1 MLKLEYGSPLSESRW
16 KMFKIRDLFHLRV
29 GRPNPKH
36 KRQPGTTRYI
46 TGSLFN
52 NGCTDHVGNT
62 DGIHNTSGITVVRA
76 GSTGSTFYQPAP
88 FYPAENLF
96 TLTPKTPITDE
107 IGLFLATI
115 IEILCLEHEQYVY
128 KNKPKIGT
136 LGNNEIP
143 LPVTATGGAGLGFH
157 ARLHEC
163 CTIRRTICYEGTDT
177 STD

>member
-1 MLKLEYGSPLSESRW
+1 
-16 KMFKIRDLFHLRV
+16 MFKIRDLFHLRV

-62 DGIHNTSGITVVRA
+62 DGIHITSGITVVRA

-107 IGLFLATI
+107 VGIFLATI

-136 LGNNEIP
+136 LG
-143 LPVTATGGAGLGFH
+143 
-157 ARLHEC
+157 
-163 CTIRRTICYEGTDT
+163 
-177 STD
+177 

>member
-1 MLKLEYGSPLSESRW
+1 
-16 KMFKIRDLFHLRV
+16 MFKIRDLFHLRV

-62 DGIHNTSGITVVRA
+62 DGMHTVSGITVVRA

-107 IGLFLATI
+107 IGLF
-115 IEILCLEHEQYVY
+115 
-128 KNKPKIGT
+128 
-136 LGNNEIP
+136 
-143 LPVTATGGAGLGFH
+143 
-157 ARLHEC
+157 
-163 CTIRRTICYEGTDT
+163 
-177 STD
+177 

>member
-1 MLKLEYGSPLSESRW
+1 M
-16 KMFKIRDLFHLRV
+16 HTV
-29 GRPNPKH
+29 
-36 KRQPGTTRYI
+36 
-46 TGSLFN
+46 
-52 NGCTDHVGNT
+52 
-62 DGIHNTSGITVVRA
+62 SGITVVRA

-107 IGLFLATI
+107 VGIFLATI

-143 LPVTATGGAGLGFH
+143 LPVTEAGDPDWGFMHGYMSAILYAAQSATK
-157 ARLHEC
+157 E
-163 CTIRRTICYEGTDT
+163 
-177 STD
+177 

>member
-1 MLKLEYGSPLSESRW
+1 MLKLEYGSPLTESRW
-16 KMFKIRDLFHLRV
+16 KMFKIRDLLHLRV

-36 KRQPGTTRYI
+36 KRQPGSTRYI

-62 DGIHNTSGITVVRA
+62 DGVHTTSGITVVRA

-88 FYPAENLF
+88 FYSAENLI

-107 IGLFLATI
+107 VGVFLATI

-143 LPVTATGGAGLGFH
+143 IPVTEAGEPDWAFMHGYMSAVLYAAQSATK
-157 ARLHEC
+157 E
-163 CTIRRTICYEGTDT
+163 
-177 STD
+177 